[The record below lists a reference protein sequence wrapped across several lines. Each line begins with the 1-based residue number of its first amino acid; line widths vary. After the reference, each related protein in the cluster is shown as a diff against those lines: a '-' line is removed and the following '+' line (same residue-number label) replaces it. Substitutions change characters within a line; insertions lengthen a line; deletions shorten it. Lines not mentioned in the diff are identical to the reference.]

1 MEISIVESSN
11 ISDTTD
17 TSPDIERKSGL
28 KCNFNKLRL
37 HKSPTY
43 PTTKDSIDA
52 DDFEDIKEILELI
65 ENKTTRNGT
74 RRLEEFSSPLPVLSP
89 RGSRR
94 EFLIRKKSQHLSPRL
109 IKTTRNK

>member
-1 MEISIVESSN
+1 MEISIIESSN
-11 ISDTTD
+11 VSDTTD

-43 PTTKDSIDA
+43 PKTKDSIDA
-52 DDFEDIKEILELI
+52 DEFDDIKEILELI
-65 ENKTTRNGT
+65 EKKTTRNENL
-74 RRLEEFSSPLPVLSP
+74 RFEEFSSPLPILSP

-94 EFLIRKKSQHLSPRL
+94 EFLIRKKSQ
-109 IKTTRNK
+109 